1 MDRNDTKKL
10 LALIQAY
17 YPNFNPADKTVSVN
31 AWSMVLKDYVYGDI
45 EASLLDFVRSDTKG
59 FPPTPGQIIDK
70 LFVSDRLGTLSEA
83 DAWNLVSRAL
93 RDSSI
98 HARDRFEEFPDAV
111 QKAVGSPQMLAN
123 WGLSDLRDVETVIQ
137 SHFKRSYREV
147 LERRSE
153 YKKLSKS
160 SQSRLVE
167 KNIGMLGI
175 E

>member
-70 LFVSDRLGTLSEA
+70 LFVSD
-83 DAWNLVSRAL
+83 
-93 RDSSI
+93 SSI
-98 HARDRFEEFPDAV
+98 HARDRFEEFPDEV
-111 QKAVGSPQMLAN
+111 QNAVGSPQMLAN
-123 WGLSDLRDVETVIQ
+123 WGQSDLRDVETVIQ